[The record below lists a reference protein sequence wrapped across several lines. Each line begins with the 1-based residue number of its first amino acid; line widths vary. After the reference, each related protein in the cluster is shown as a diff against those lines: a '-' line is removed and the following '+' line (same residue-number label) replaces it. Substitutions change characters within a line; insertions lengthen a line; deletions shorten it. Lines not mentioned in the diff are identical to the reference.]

1 LGLGEKRREGEI
13 PFGTIVQLVVPGEHR
28 RGPIGIRGE
37 SHFPEM
43 NERSTTKKAMGKI
56 GFKRNGE
63 NHGGNDDASLV
74 GNALA
79 MPQNPV
85 PVLRN

>member
-1 LGLGEKRREGEI
+1 
-13 PFGTIVQLVVPGEHR
+13 
-28 RGPIGIRGE
+28 
-37 SHFPEM
+37 M
-43 NERSTTKKAMGKI
+43 ERI

-74 GNALA
+74 GNTLA